1 MAESKYTLPVLGD
14 VLDTRWTDEQRAL
27 QAVARS
33 YAENEL
39 APRIREIVETEGFM
53 PRDLYKRMGELGF
66 IGLLCDKEN
75 GGSGLGIT
83 EMTIV
88 MEEISKVSPSV
99 AIILASIA
107 PGLIPL
113 QKVPE
118 FKDRYLADIIS
129 GDKVFDGAVTDPAG
143 HTNINEWPV
152 MATKVDGGYLVSGTK
167 LFTTSAAGV
176 DIHEV
181 YCLDENREMKI
192 FIIEDGTPG
201 FSHDVPEKKF
211 GMLGTGGGTVTYQDV
226 FVPDSLLIPTEVG
239 GGDYYN
245 VLWLGASTMA
255 LGAME
260 GLLARATDYVKK
272 RTFNHKPLAA
282 MQAQAERIAL
292 LYAKMLTC
300 RSLIYDAASDYDA
313 GEISEAAAAIKCQV
327 SKSLIPTVAFEVT
340 RECVKLFGGKGY
352 SDVEYYH
359 LFTDAVGTAIADQ
372 TTEYVLEVLAHS
384 LEFPEELY

>member
-1 MAESKYTLPVLGD
+1 MTESKHTLPVLAEA
-14 VLDTRWTDEQRAL
+14 LDTRWTDEQRRL
-27 QAVARS
+27 QAIARS
-33 YAENEL
+33 YAEDEL
-39 APRIREIVETEGFM
+39 APRIHEIIENEGFM
-53 PRDLYKRMGELGF
+53 PRDLFKRMGELGF

-83 EMTIV
+83 ELTIV
-88 MEEISKVSPSV
+88 TEEISKVSPSV

-107 PGLIPL
+107 PGLIAL
-113 QKVPE
+113 QNVPE
-118 FKDRYLADIIS
+118 FKKRYLADIIS
-129 GDKVFDGAVTDPAG
+129 GEKVFDGAVTDPAG
-143 HTNINEWPV
+143 HTNISEWPI
-152 MATKVDGGYLVSGTK
+152 MATKVDGGYLINGTK

-192 FIIEDGTPG
+192 FIIEEGAPG
-201 FSHDVPEKKF
+201 FSHDAPEKKF
-211 GMLGTGGGTVTYQDV
+211 GMKGTGGGTIIYKDV
-226 FVPDSLLIPTEVG
+226 FVPDALEIPTEVG
-239 GGDYYN
+239 GGDFYN

-260 GLLARATDYVKK
+260 GLLTQATDWAMN
-272 RTFNHKPLAA
+272 RSIGNKPLAA

-300 RSLIYDAASDYDA
+300 RSLIYDAAADYDA
-313 GEISEAAAAIKCQV
+313 GEISETAASIKCQV

-352 SDVEYYH
+352 SNVEYYH

-372 TTEYVLEVLAHS
+372 TTEYVLEALAHS
-384 LEFPEELY
+384 LNFPENLY